1 MPSATVVCK
10 HRGINFAGHAQNK
23 PVANAAI
30 PRSRAT
36 ALWQKAAGTAAPQ
49 SCHGPAE
56 RLNRTDFLQA
66 KKCQNMLVAVSGEV
80 LCKKPG
86 AAMQLLKKE
95 ECVWKEECL

>member
-36 ALWQKAAGTAAPQ
+36 ALRQKAAGTAAPQ

-56 RLNRTDFLQA
+56 QLNRTDFLQA